1 MRIMRRYIVLILSMS
16 MLTSVYGGSQLK
28 KVATSAANWL
38 KLETGTRA
46 IGMGGAYVAMGT
58 GISGAPY
65 NPASIAFIDNK
76 DGFFSQTQYIA
87 DITYNVLGFAQ
98 NMNQEGTD
106 FIGVHIFSL
115 NSGPMDVTTAWYPDG
130 TGESFDF
137 TGLCIR
143 ASYARRLTDRLRIGV
158 TGKYIREQIY
168 TTHMQ
173 TFAFDIGS
181 NFDTGI
187 YGFTFG
193 MSISNLGPEAKFQG
207 EGTYV
212 QVPDTLDVT
221 GQLQRITEPFP
232 LPMTLRIGV
241 SNNIVGPESELV
253 SSDNHRLT
261 VAVDAINPIDYV
273 LYGTIG
279 MEYAW
284 KEMLY
289 ARAGFRMGHDTAK
302 WSLGG
307 GFRVNGE
314 GYKIGLD
321 YAYVNYDVL
330 DFTHQFGINF
340 EF

>member
-1 MRIMRRYIVLILSMS
+1 MKIMRRYIILVLSLS
-16 MLTSVYGGSQLK
+16 MLTSVYGSSQLK

-58 GISGAPY
+58 GISGVPY
-65 NPASIAFIDNK
+65 NPASIAFIDDK
-76 DGFFSQTQYIA
+76 DGFFSQTQYVA

-130 TGESFDF
+130 TGESFNF

-181 NFDTGI
+181 NFNTGI

-193 MSISNLGPEAKFQG
+193 MSISNLGPEARFQG

-212 QVPDTLDVT
+212 QVSDTLDVT

-241 SNNIVGPESELV
+241 SNNIVGPDSELV
-253 SSDNHRLT
+253 SNDNHRFT
-261 VAVDAINPIDYV
+261 VAVDAINPIDYI

-289 ARAGFRMGHDTAK
+289 IRSGLRIGHDTAK

-307 GFRVNGE
+307 GFRVNGD
-314 GYKIGLD
+314 GYKVGLD

>member
-1 MRIMRRYIVLILSMS
+1 MKSTRVHIIFILSVL
-16 MLTSVYGGSQLK
+16 MLASVHGSQLK

-58 GISGAPY
+58 GVSGVPY
-65 NPASIAFIDNK
+65 NPASIAFINDK
-76 DGFFSQTQYIA
+76 DGFFSQTQYVA

-115 NSGPMDVTTAWYPDG
+115 NSGPMDVTTTIFPDG

>member
-1 MRIMRRYIVLILSMS
+1 MKTIKRYIILILSVA
-16 MLTSVYGGSQLK
+16 MLTSAYGGSQLK

-58 GISGAPY
+58 GISGVPY

-181 NFDTGI
+181 NFNTGI

-207 EGTYV
+207 EGLYV
-212 QVPDTLDVT
+212 QVSDTIDVT

-232 LPMTLRIGV
+232 LPMTLRVGV
-241 SNNIVGPESELV
+241 SNNIVGPESEIV

-314 GYKIGLD
+314 GYKVGLD

>member
-1 MRIMRRYIVLILSMS
+1 MIIIRRYIILILSLL
-16 MLTSVYGGSQLK
+16 MLTTSYGGSELK

-58 GISGAPY
+58 GISGVPY

-98 NMNQEGTD
+98 DMNQEGTD

-181 NFDTGI
+181 NFNTGI
-187 YGFTFG
+187 YGFVFG

-207 EGTYV
+207 EGTYI

-232 LPMTLRIGV
+232 LPMTLRIGLA
-241 SNNIVGPESELV
+241 NNLVGPESEI
-253 SSDNHRLT
+253 SQSDNHRLT

-279 MEYAW
+279 MEYSW

-314 GYKIGLD
+314 GYKVGLD

-330 DFTHQFGINF
+330 EFTHQFGINF

>member
-1 MRIMRRYIVLILSMS
+1 MRIMKRYIILILSIS

-58 GISGAPY
+58 GISGTPY
-65 NPASIAFIDNK
+65 NPASIAFIDDK

-181 NFDTGI
+181 NFNTGI

-232 LPMTLRIGV
+232 LPMTLRVGV

-253 SSDNHRLT
+253 SNDNHRLT
-261 VAVDAINPIDYV
+261 IAVDAINPIDYV

>member
-1 MRIMRRYIVLILSMS
+1 MTIIRRYIILILSLL
-16 MLTSVYGGSQLK
+16 MLTTSYGGSELK

-58 GISGAPY
+58 GISGVPY

-143 ASYARRLTDRLRIGV
+143 ASYARRLTDRLRIGI

-181 NFDTGI
+181 NFNTGI
-187 YGFTFG
+187 YGFVFG

-207 EGTYV
+207 EGTYI

-232 LPMTLRIGV
+232 LPMTLRIGLA
-241 SNNIVGPESELV
+241 NNLVGPESEI
-253 SSDNHRLT
+253 SQSDNHRLT

-279 MEYAW
+279 MEYSW

-314 GYKIGLD
+314 GYKVGLD

-330 DFTHQFGINF
+330 EFTHQFGINF

>member
-1 MRIMRRYIVLILSMS
+1 MAIIRRYIILILSLL
-16 MLTSVYGGSQLK
+16 MLTTSYGGSELK

-58 GISGAPY
+58 GISGVPY

-181 NFDTGI
+181 NFNTGI

-232 LPMTLRIGV
+232 LPMTLRIGLA
-241 SNNIVGPESELV
+241 NNLVGPESEI
-253 SSDNHRLT
+253 SQSDDHRLT

-279 MEYAW
+279 MEYSW

-330 DFTHQFGINF
+330 EFTHQFGINF

>member
-1 MRIMRRYIVLILSMS
+1 MKIMRRYIILILSIS
-16 MLTSVYGGSQLK
+16 MLASVYGGSQLK

-58 GISGAPY
+58 GISGVPY
-65 NPASIAFIDNK
+65 NPASIAFIDDK

-181 NFDTGI
+181 NFNTGI

-232 LPMTLRIGV
+232 LPMTLRVGV

-253 SSDNHRLT
+253 SSDDHRLT

-284 KEMLY
+284 REMLY
-289 ARAGFRMGHDTAK
+289 TRVGFRMGHDTAK

>member
-1 MRIMRRYIVLILSMS
+1 MRIMKRYIILILSVS

-65 NPASIAFIDNK
+65 NPASIAFIDDK

-181 NFDTGI
+181 NFNTGI

-221 GQLQRITEPFP
+221 GQLPRITEPFP
-232 LPMTLRIGV
+232 LPMTLRVGV

-253 SSDNHRLT
+253 SSDDHRLT